1 MISITFRHVDPSDA
15 LKRYSEEKIAKLQKF
30 LRQPMTAKVTLSL
43 DRLKQVAEVR
53 ISSGGEHLEAKEA
66 TNDMYASIDVVLGKL
81 ERQIRGAHGAKKA
94 KVRGAETVRKAPVT
108 RVPDLEVEATR
119 RVKTAAKLVKK
130 AAKAAAKASKG
141 SAKAKA

>member
-1 MISITFRHVDPSDA
+1 MNVSITFRHVDPSDA

-81 ERQIRGAHGAKKA
+81 ERQIRGSKGAAKA
-94 KVRGAETVRKAPVT
+94 KVRGAETVRKSLVS
-108 RVPDLEVEATR
+108 RVPDLELEAAP
-119 RVKTAAKLVKK
+119 RVKSAAKLVKK
-130 AAKAAAKASKG
+130 AATKKRP
-141 SAKAKA
+141 AKAKR

>member
-1 MISITFRHVDPSDA
+1 MISITFRHVDSSDA

-81 ERQIRGAHGAKKA
+81 ERQIRGSKGAAKA
-94 KVRGAETVRKAPVT
+94 KVHGAETVRKARVS
-108 RVPDLEVEATR
+108 RVPDLEIEAAP
-119 RVKTAAKLVKK
+119 RVKSAAKLLKK
-130 AAKAAAKASKG
+130 AAKKRP
-141 SAKAKA
+141 AKAKA

>member
-1 MISITFRHVDPSDA
+1 MISITFRHVDSSDA
-15 LKRYSEEKIAKLQKF
+15 LKRYSEEKITKLQKF

-81 ERQIRGAHGAKKA
+81 ERQIRASKGAAKA
-94 KVRGAETVRKAPVT
+94 KVRGGESVRKAPAA
-108 RVPDLEVEATR
+108 RVPDLEAEVMPRA
-119 RVKTAAKLVKK
+119 KSAAKVVKK
-130 AAKAAAKASKG
+130 AAKKRAAKAKR
-141 SAKAKA
+141 

>member
-1 MISITFRHVDPSDA
+1 MNVSITFRHVDPSDA

-53 ISSGGEHLEAKEA
+53 ISSGGAHLEAKEA

-81 ERQIRGAHGAKKA
+81 ERQIRATKGAAQA
-94 KVRGAETVRKAPVT
+94 KVRGGETVRKARAS
-108 RVPDLEVEATR
+108 RVPDLEAELTP
-119 RVKTAAKLVKK
+119 RVKSAAKLVKK
-130 AAKAAAKASKG
+130 VAKKRAAKAKR
-141 SAKAKA
+141 

>member
-1 MISITFRHVDPSDA
+1 MISITFRHVDSSDA

-81 ERQIRGAHGAKKA
+81 ERQIRGAKGAAKA
-94 KVRGAETVRKAPVT
+94 KVRGGESVRKAPAT
-108 RVPDLEVEATR
+108 RVPDLEAEVTPR
-119 RVKTAAKLVKK
+119 LKSVAKVVKK
-130 AAKAAAKASKG
+130 PAKKRAV
-141 SAKAKA
+141 KAKR

>member
-1 MISITFRHVDPSDA
+1 MISITFRHVDSSDA
-15 LKRYSEEKIAKLQKF
+15 LKRYSEEKITKLQKF

-81 ERQIRGAHGAKKA
+81 ERQIRSQHGAAKA
-94 KVRGAETVRKAPVT
+94 KVRGGESVRKAKV
-108 RVPDLEVEATR
+108 RAVPDLEVEAP
-119 RVKTAAKLVKK
+119 RVKSAAKLVKK
-130 AAKAAAKASKG
+130 AAKKRP
-141 SAKAKA
+141 AKAKR

>member
-1 MISITFRHVDPSDA
+1 MNVSITFRHVDPSDA

-81 ERQIRGAHGAKKA
+81 ERQIRGSKGAAKA
-94 KVRGAETVRKAPVT
+94 KVRGGETVRKARAT
-108 RVPDLEVEATR
+108 RVPDLEVEAAPRVR
-119 RVKTAAKLVKK
+119 RAAKLLKK
-130 AAKAAAKASKG
+130 ATKKRP
-141 SAKAKA
+141 AKAKA

>member
-1 MISITFRHVDPSDA
+1 MNVSITFRHVDPSDA

-53 ISSGGEHLEAKEA
+53 ISSGGAHLEAKEA

-81 ERQIRGAHGAKKA
+81 ERQIRATKGAAKA
-94 KVRGAETVRKAPVT
+94 KVRGGETVRKSPST
-108 RVPDLEVEATR
+108 RVPDLEVESAR
-119 RVKTAAKLVKK
+119 RVKSAAKVLKK
-130 AAKAAAKASKG
+130 AAKKRTAKAAG
-141 SAKAKA
+141 

>member
-1 MISITFRHVDPSDA
+1 MISITFRHVDSSDA
-15 LKRYSEEKIAKLQKF
+15 LKRYSEEKITKLQKF

-81 ERQIRGAHGAKKA
+81 ERQIRASKGAAMA
-94 KVRGAETVRKAPVT
+94 KVRGGESVRKAPAA
-108 RVPDLEVEATR
+108 RVPDLEAEVVPRT
-119 RVKTAAKLVKK
+119 KSAAKVVKK
-130 AAKAAAKASKG
+130 AAKKRAAKAKR
-141 SAKAKA
+141 